1 MTAVDRRC
9 MLRSILSGVAM
20 ATVGLAMFPKVA
32 ESKPLDLGMP
42 DALKAEAL
50 VEKDQVVV
58 PPVRRP
64 LRRVCWW
71 RGGRRVCG
79 WRWRLRR

>member
-1 MTAVDRRC
+1 MTAIDRRC
-9 MLRSILSGVAM
+9 MLRSMLSGVAI
-20 ATVGLAMFPKVA
+20 ATVGVAMVPKVTA
-32 ESKPLDLGMP
+32 SMPLDLGMA
-42 DALKAEAL
+42 DAVKAEAL

-58 PPVRRP
+58 VPPVRRR

-79 WRWRLRR
+79 WRWRR